1 MNKTIPWCEKYRP
14 SDLNDIVLS
23 ENNKLFFNNILEKN
37 IFPNLLLYGPPGTG
51 KTTTIIN
58 LINSY
63 QKKFYTIDKT
73 QIIHLNASDDRGI
86 DIIRNNINT
95 FVKTNNLFNNGIK
108 FIILDEVD
116 YMTKSAQIALKYLI
130 NSNQN
135 NVCFCLICNYISKIE
150 KSLQNIF
157 CKIKFN
163 ALPYENIYNFINN
176 ININENLNLN
186 ESYIKSIIIYYNYDI
201 RSMINFIQSNKNNK
215 NILNDILFNNLFNEH
230 IKPNN
235 LNNFIKL
242 IENTENKYKISKT
255 ILIKKY
261 IYYFLIN
268 KMFTNKIFQNFEI
281 KKELSNNMKFLL
293 HFIED
298 NNNII
303 KFLYLI
309 IQKYIK

>member
-1 MNKTIPWCEKYRP
+1 M
-14 SDLNDIVLS
+14 IVLS
-23 ENNKLFFNNILEKN
+23 ENNKLFFNNILKKYFSKSF
-37 IFPNLLLYGPPGTG
+37 IIWSSGTG

-215 NILNDILFNNLFNEH
+215 NILNDTIFNNVFNEH
-230 IKPNN
+230 IKKNN
-235 LNNFIKL
+235 LNNYIKT
-242 IENTENKYKISKT
+242 IENVENKYKIIKK
-255 ILIKKY
+255 IFIKKY
-261 IYYFLIN
+261 IYYLLTSEI
-268 KMFTNKIFQNFEI
+268 FTNKLFNNFEI
-281 KKELSNNMKFLL
+281 KNDIFNNMKFLV
-293 HFIED
+293 HHIED
-298 NNNII
+298 NNNVI